1 MGREDHRRPRW
12 REWWV
17 ALVARLRTT
26 FDSDPESDVHDSP
39 HRRTSAERARFWT
52 EFRDGQ
58 REANLRALED
68 RKGLVPCREDGAS
81 K

>member
-1 MGREDHRRPRW
+1 MRWPRW
-12 REWWV
+12 LV
-17 ALVARLRTT
+17 GLVARIRTT
-26 FDSDPESDVHDSP
+26 LDSDSESDVHDSP
-39 HRRTSAERARFWT
+39 HRRTSAEQARFWT

-58 REANLRALED
+58 READRRALED